1 MFSNSIDR
9 FTEAKYEAGKYK
21 ANIFQ
26 KSRDGDP
33 PVVVYQ
39 EEQAEQD
46 PVSDSSEVDEVSND
60 MDILALFEHSGKS
73 FKRKLNS
80 QASVSRGLDC
90 V

>member
-1 MFSNSIDR
+1 
-9 FTEAKYEAGKYK
+9 
-21 ANIFQ
+21 
-26 KSRDGDP
+26 
-33 PVVVYQ
+33 
-39 EEQAEQD
+39 
-46 PVSDSSEVDEVSND
+46 VSDSSEVDEVSND